1 MKNPKLYYYVID
13 HCHEFAPT
21 SFLRHCILVHRR
33 FGGEG
38 GRRKVVE
45 LAQAGL
51 VATNSIRHGKSRRA
65 ILDYIKFGVQSGYFA
80 TVDHRAVEGHSKV
93 KPW

>member
-21 SFLRHCILVHRR
+21 PFLRHCILVHRR

-38 GRRKVVE
+38 GRRNVVA
-45 LAQAGL
+45 LAQAGDWIL
-51 VATNSIRHGKSRRA
+51 GMVVNAETVAEVDTSFILCRQTKSFPFRF
-65 ILDYIKFGVQSGYFA
+65 ISDMPDL
-80 TVDHRAVEGHSKV
+80 
-93 KPW
+93 

>member
-45 LAQAGL
+45 LAQAGAWIL
-51 VATNSIRHGKSRRA
+51 GMVVNAETVAEVDTSFNLFRQTRSFP
-65 ILDYIKFGVQSGYFA
+65 FGFIS
-80 TVDHRAVEGHSKV
+80 DMRES
-93 KPW
+93 